1 MKRLGIIILILGL
14 HLDLLGQ
21 GIPNVLQKY
30 RHLPFFSPAMTG
42 VNNYLDINVGHGIQP
57 LASGASLQTTLFSAY
72 YSTRS
77 QTNGSNNSIR
87 GTGTETKEDFYANRN
102 QRPTLKMGFGTAVYT
117 EKLGAFTKTY
127 NSNSYAVHVPIANH
141 TYLTM
146 GLAAG
151 FNSTKVDIFDLT
163 LKDQDDEVYN
173 RFVASGGNNTH
184 LHIDAGLGVTS
195 NDYYFAIGVNN
206 IANARISGD
215 AALNFDNPLISNA
228 VGGYRFFHSHSF
240 EAIAVTSVT
249 LQSEVPSLWNVG
261 LRGRI
266 NEIVTLGVNFTSNKS
281 ILAQLGF
288 QLGDYIN
295 LGYTFS
301 STSGNNSPV
310 VSSHEFG
317 LGIRFFNN
325 NNYTPIW

>member
-1 MKRLGIIILILGL
+1 MKRLGIVILILGL
-14 HLDLLGQ
+14 HLDLVGQ
-21 GIPNVLQKY
+21 GIPTVLQKY
-30 RHLPFFSPAMTG
+30 RHLAFFSPAMAG
-42 VNNYLDINVGHGIQP
+42 VNNYLDINVGHGVQP
-57 LASGASLQTTLFSAY
+57 LASGASLNTTLFSAY
-72 YSTRS
+72 YSTREHGH
-77 QTNGSNNSIR
+77 GSNNSIR
-87 GTGTETKEDFYANRN
+87 GTGTETMDDFYANRN
-102 QRPTLKMGFGTAVYT
+102 QKSTLKMGFGTAIYT
-117 EKLGAFTKTY
+117 EKLGEFSKTY
-127 NSNSYAVHVPIANH
+127 NSNTFAVHVPIANH
-141 TYLTM
+141 TYLSM

-163 LKDQDDEVYN
+163 LRDPDDEVYN

-215 AALNFDNPLISNA
+215 GDLNFDNPLISNA

-249 LQSEVPSLWNVG
+249 LQSDVPSLWNVG

-266 NEIVTLGVNFTSNKS
+266 NEIVTVGMNFTSNKT
-281 ILAQLGF
+281 ILAQLAF
-288 QLGDYIN
+288 QLGDFIN

-301 STSGNNSPV
+301 NTSGESAV

-317 LGIRFFNN
+317 LGIRFLNN

>member
-14 HLDLLGQ
+14 HLDLFGQ
-21 GIPNVLQKY
+21 GIPTVLQKY
-30 RHLPFFSPAMTG
+30 RHLAFFSPAMTG
-42 VNNYLDINVGHGIQP
+42 VNNYLDINVGHGVQP
-57 LASGASLQTTLFSAY
+57 LASGASLNTTLFSAY

-77 QTNGSNNSIR
+77 QAHGSNNSIR
-87 GTGTETKEDFYANRN
+87 GTGTETMEDFYANRN
-102 QRPTLKMGFGTAVYT
+102 QRSTLKMGFGTAIYT
-117 EKLGAFTKTY
+117 EKFGEFTKTY

-151 FNSTKVDIFDLT
+151 FNSTKVDVFDLT
-163 LKDQDDEVYN
+163 LRELDDDVYN
-173 RFVASGGNNTH
+173 RFVASGGNNTN

-206 IANARISGD
+206 IANALISGD
-215 AALNFDNPLISNA
+215 SDLNFDNPLISNA

-249 LQSEVPSLWNVG
+249 LQSDVPSLWNVG

-266 NEIVTLGVNFTSNKS
+266 NEVVIVGMNFTSNKT

-301 STSGNNSPV
+301 STSGKSAV